1 MNINM
6 NINININIKKY
17 LLGPN
22 DGKTVVRALWVF
34 SGWWW
39 GPKRKLR
46 GSRHDDVSR
55 ALILCRWCG
64 DMAVC

>member
-1 MNINM
+1 M
-6 NINININIKKY
+6 NINIKNY

-34 SGWWW
+34 SGWWC

-46 GSRHDDVSR
+46 GSRQIIVS
-55 ALILCRWCG
+55 
-64 DMAVC
+64 